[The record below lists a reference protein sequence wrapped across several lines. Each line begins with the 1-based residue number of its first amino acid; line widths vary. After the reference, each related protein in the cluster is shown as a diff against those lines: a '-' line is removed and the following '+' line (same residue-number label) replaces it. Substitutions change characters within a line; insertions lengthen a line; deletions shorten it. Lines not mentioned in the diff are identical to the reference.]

1 MQYKYTE
8 CSTYA
13 AVAELAEES
22 AEERHSNTPPQIGGW
37 ETPNLPRIE
46 W

>member
-22 AEERHSNTPPQIGGW
+22 AEERHSNKPKPQYTIM
-37 ETPNLPRIE
+37 P
-46 W
+46 